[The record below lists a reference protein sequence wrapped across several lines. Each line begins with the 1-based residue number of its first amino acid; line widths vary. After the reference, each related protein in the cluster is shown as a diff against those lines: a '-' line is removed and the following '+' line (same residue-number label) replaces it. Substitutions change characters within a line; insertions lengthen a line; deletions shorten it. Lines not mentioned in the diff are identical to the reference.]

1 MKVKV
6 ELEVEINGEY
16 DIDDVEDYLMFEYGQ
31 YNELSAGNPLYKNGV
46 ICEITNFY
54 CDEIL

>member
-16 DIDDVEDYLMFEYGQ
+16 DIDDVEDFLEFEYGQ
-31 YNELSAGNPLYKNGV
+31 NGELSTDNPLYKDGV
-46 ICEITNFY
+46 ICEVTNFY
-54 CDEIL
+54 CDEV